1 MRRADRLFRIVQ
13 FLRSRRLTTAA
24 WLAERLEVSTRTI
37 YRDIAD
43 LSLSGMPIEGEA
55 GVGYALRHSIDL
67 PPLMF
72 ERSEAA
78 AVELGLRF
86 VAAYAGQP
94 LSAAAVSAM
103 AKVRAVL
110 PKHPG
115 PETPPVALYVPTR
128 AVGSGVALGQIFEAI
143 DARRRVRLHYLD
155 ATGSETERVVWPLAA
170 FFWGAAWTA
179 LAWCE
184 LREDFRSFRLER
196 IAGWDTLDDRF
207 PASPGRRLTDYFR
220 WMEKAHAVPLTD
232 FDPL

>member
-13 FLRSRRLTTAA
+13 FLRSRRLTTAV
-24 WLAERLEVSTRTI
+24 WLAEHLEVSTRTI

-43 LSLSGMPIEGEA
+43 LCLSGVPIEGEA
-55 GVGYALRHSIDL
+55 GVGYLLRQEIDL

-86 VAAYAGQP
+86 VSVYAGRP

-103 AKVRAVL
+103 SKVRAVL
-110 PKHPG
+110 PRDSSVSAPI
-115 PETPPVALYVPTR
+115 ALYVPKKT
-128 AVGSGVALGQIFEAI
+128 AASVPVLGQMFSAI
-143 DARRRVRLHYLD
+143 DEKRKLRIWYAAAVAR
-155 ATGSETERVVWPLAA
+155 ETERTIWPLGA

-184 LREDFRSFRLER
+184 LRDDFRSFRLER
-196 IAGWDTLDDRF
+196 ITRLESLEERYPDA
-207 PASPGRRLTDYFR
+207 PGRRLTDYFR
-220 WMEKAHAVPLTD
+220 WMEKTHTVPLSD